1 MFRVDAHIK
10 NSEPYPESFQHQ
22 FTGLDAQISEKQ
34 LRKNLIHSNHAVLK
48 SLLQLY
54 LSIVKHLTLRYTYL
68 KKKKSNQNAL
78 YVTFQPV
85 FSSNFERSFSVCFKH
100 HHSF

>member
-10 NSEPYPESFQHQ
+10 NSEPYLESFQHQ
-22 FTGLDAQISEKQ
+22 FTGLDDQISEKQ

-54 LSIVKHLTLRYTYL
+54 LSIVKNLTLRYTYL
-68 KKKKSNQNAL
+68 KKKSNQNTL

-85 FSSNFERSFSVCFKH
+85 FSSNFEQSSSVCFKH
-100 HHSF
+100 HHSC

>member
-54 LSIVKHLTLRYTYL
+54 LSCKKFNFKIYL
-68 KKKKSNQNAL
+68 FKKKKQSKHSL
-78 YVTFQPV
+78 CYLST
-85 FSSNFERSFSVCFKH
+85 SF
-100 HHSF
+100 

>member
-54 LSIVKHLTLRYTYL
+54 LSIVKNLTLRYTYL
-68 KKKKSNQNAL
+68 KKKSNQNTL

-85 FSSNFERSFSVCFKH
+85 FSSNFEQSSSVCFKH

>member
-48 SLLQLY
+48 SLLQFY
-54 LSIVKHLTLRYTYL
+54 LSIIKHLTLRYTYL
-68 KKKKSNQNAL
+68 KKKKQSKRSL
-78 YVTFQPV
+78 CYVST
-85 FSSNFERSFSVCFKH
+85 SF
-100 HHSF
+100 

>member
-54 LSIVKHLTLRYTYL
+54 LSIVKNLTLRYTYL
-68 KKKKSNQNAL
+68 KKKSNQNTL

-85 FSSNFERSFSVCFKH
+85 FSSNFEQSSSVCFKH
-100 HHSF
+100 HHSC